1 MEFKGAV
8 ALGTGVLCAAIVSCS
23 GQSAPA
29 APTATASTQAP
40 PVTVLTR
47 GADNGNGDIFL
58 APQSGGQYGSGPEIV
73 SITGKV
79 LWFHQLPA
87 GTFATDFRTQTYLGK
102 PVLTWFQGGG
112 DGGGEDVIYND
123 RYQQIATVKPASG
136 YMPDFHEFLITPW
149 NTALILADTIGTANL
164 TSLGLSAN
172 QPVIDGV
179 VQEIDIKTG
188 KLLFQWDSAGH
199 VPYSDSHAPMPQP
212 GQPWDWFH
220 INAVHLDTD
229 GNLLISSRFTWT
241 IYKVNLHTGAMMW
254 QLGGKHSTFA
264 IKAAPGQKLDSAGEI
279 FAFQHDP
286 EALGGNVYTVF
297 DDESDGQSA
306 LYSASRAVTISLDLA
321 TDTATLIKSVN
332 QPEGLTAGATGSAQ
346 TTRNGDLF
354 VSWGGLSYFSE
365 FSPSGKLLFNAKL
378 PDGVATYRAYRLP
391 WNPGS

>member
-1 MEFKGAV
+1 MKFKVAA
-8 ALGTGVLCAAIVSCS
+8 ALGTGALCAAVASCS
-23 GQSAPA
+23 PGSPA
-29 APTATASTQAP
+29 TATAGTQAP
-40 PVTVLTR
+40 PVTVLTK

-58 APQSGGQYGSGPEIV
+58 APQSSGQYASGPEIV
-73 SITGKV
+73 SITGTV
-79 LWFHQLPA
+79 LWFHPLPA

-112 DGGGEDVIYND
+112 NGGGEDVIYND
-123 RYQQIATVKPASG
+123 RYQQIATVKPANG
-136 YMPDFHEFLITPW
+136 HLPDFHEFLITPW
-149 NTALILADTIGTANL
+149 NTALILTDTIGTANL
-164 TSLGLSAN
+164 TSLGLSAH
-172 QPVIDGV
+172 QQVIDGV

-199 VPYSDSHAPMPQP
+199 VPYSDSYGPLPQR
-212 GQPWDWFH
+212 GRPWDWFH

-241 IYKVNLHTGAMMW
+241 VYKVNLRTGAMMW
-254 QLGGKHSTFA
+254 QLGGKHSTFT
-264 IKAAPGQKLDSAGEI
+264 IKAAPGQKLDNAGEI

-297 DDESDGQSA
+297 DDESDGQAEFSF
-306 LYSASRAVTISLDLA
+306 SRAVTISLNPA
-321 TDTATLIKSVN
+321 AHKATLIKSVN
-332 QPEGLTAGATGSAQ
+332 QPEGLTAAATGNAQ

-365 FSPSGKLLFNAKL
+365 FSPTGKLLFNAKL
-378 PDGVATYRAYRLP
+378 PDGVSTYRGYRLP

>member
-1 MEFKGAV
+1 MTFKVAA
-8 ALGTGVLCAAIVSCS
+8 ALGTGALCAAIVSCS
-23 GQSAPA
+23 SGPA
-29 APTATASTQAP
+29 GTASTQAL
-40 PVTVLTR
+40 PVTVLTS

-58 APQSGGQYGSGPEIV
+58 APQGPAQYSGGPEIV

-79 LWFHQLPA
+79 LWYHPLP
-87 GTFATDFRTQTYLGK
+87 GGSFAADFRTQTYLGK
-102 PVLTWFQGGG
+102 PVLTWFQG
-112 DGGGEDVIYND
+112 DNHGGEAVIYNA
-123 RYQQIATVKPASG
+123 RYQQIATVKPANG
-136 YMPDFHEFLITPW
+136 YAPDFHEFLITPW
-149 NTALILADTIGTANL
+149 NTALILAGTPGTANL
-164 TSLGLSAN
+164 TSLGLSAH
-172 QPVIDGV
+172 QQVMDGV

-241 IYKVNLHTGAMMW
+241 IYKVNRRTGAMMW

-264 IKAAPGQKLDSAGEI
+264 ITAAPGQKLDRAGEI

-286 EALGGNVYTVF
+286 EALGGGQYTVF
-297 DDESDGQSA
+297 DNESDGQSA
-306 LYSASRAVTISLDLA
+306 LYPSSRAVTIRLDQA
-321 TDTATLIKSVN
+321 AGTATLIKSVN

-378 PDGVATYRAYRLP
+378 PDGAGTYRAYRLP

>member
-1 MEFKGAV
+1 VKFKVAA
-8 ALGTGVLCAAIVSCS
+8 ALGTGALCAAVASCS
-23 GQSAPA
+23 PGSP
-29 APTATASTQAP
+29 ATAAASSQAP
-40 PVTVLTR
+40 PVTVLTK

-58 APQSGGQYGSGPEIV
+58 APQSSGQYASGPEIV
-73 SITGKV
+73 SITGTV
-79 LWFHQLPA
+79 LWFHPLPA

-112 DGGGEDVIYND
+112 NGSGEDVIYND
-123 RYQQIATVKPASG
+123 RYQQIATVKPANG

-164 TSLGLSAN
+164 TSLGLSAH
-172 QPVIDGV
+172 QQVIDGV

-199 VPYSDSHAPMPQP
+199 VPYSDSYGPLPQR
-212 GQPWDWFH
+212 GRPWDWFH

-241 IYKVNLHTGAMMW
+241 IYKVNLRTGAMMW
-254 QLGGKHSTFA
+254 QLGGKHSTFT
-264 IKAAPGQKLDSAGEI
+264 IKAAPGQKLDNADEI

-297 DDESDGQSA
+297 DDESDGQAEFS
-306 LYSASRAVTISLDLA
+306 SSRAVTISLNLA
-321 TDTATLIKSVN
+321 AHTATLIKSVN
-332 QPEGLTAGATGSAQ
+332 QPEGLTAAATGNAQ

-365 FSPSGKLLFNAKL
+365 FSPTGKLLFNAKL
-378 PDGVATYRAYRLP
+378 PRRC
-391 WNPGS
+391 

>member
-1 MEFKGAV
+1 VKFKVAV
-8 ALGTGVLCAAIVSCS
+8 ALATAAVCAAVVSCS
-23 GQSAPA
+23 SGPPA
-29 APTATASTQAP
+29 AVTASTQAP
-40 PVTVLTR
+40 PVTVLTK

-58 APQSGGQYGSGPEIV
+58 APSGGQYGAGPEIV

-79 LWFHQLPA
+79 LWFHRLPA
-87 GTFATDFRTQTYLGK
+87 GAFATDFRTQTYLGK
-102 PVLTWFQGGG
+102 PVLTWFQSTSTG
-112 DGGGEDVIYND
+112 GGGEDVIYNA
-123 RYQQIATVKPASG
+123 RYQQIATVRPANG
-136 YMPDFHEFLITPW
+136 YAPDFHEFLITPW
-149 NTALILADTIGTANL
+149 NTALILADKPGTANL
-164 TSLGLSAN
+164 TSLGLSAHQQVN
-172 QPVIDGV
+172 DGV

-188 KLLFQWDSAGH
+188 KLLFQWVSSDH

-212 GQPWDWFH
+212 GGQPWDWFH

-241 IYKVNLHTGAMMW
+241 IYKVNLHTGAMIW
-254 QLGGKHSTFA
+254 QLGGRHSTFA
-264 IKAAPGQKLDSAGEI
+264 LKAAPGQKLDSASEI

-297 DDESDGQSA
+297 DDESDGHST
-306 LYSASRAVTISLDLA
+306 LYSSSRAVTISLDPA

-332 QPEGLTAGATGSAQ
+332 QPEGLTAGETGNAQ

-378 PDGVATYRAYRLP
+378 ANGATYRAYRLP

>member
-1 MEFKGAV
+1 MKFNVAA
-8 ALGTGVLCAAIVSCS
+8 ALGTGALCATVASCS
-23 GQSAPA
+23 SGSPA
-29 APTATASTQAP
+29 TATASTQAP
-40 PVTVLTR
+40 PVTVLTQ

-58 APQSGGQYGSGPEIV
+58 AAQSSGQYVSGPEIV
-73 SITGKV
+73 SITGMV
-79 LWFHQLPA
+79 LWFHPLPA

-112 DGGGEDVIYND
+112 NGSGEDVIYND
-123 RYQQIATVKPASG
+123 RYQQIATVKPANG

-164 TSLGLSAN
+164 TSLGLSAH
-172 QPVIDGV
+172 QQAIDGV

-199 VPYSDSHAPMPQP
+199 VPYSDSYGPLPQR
-212 GQPWDWFH
+212 GRPWDWFH

-241 IYKVNLHTGAMMW
+241 IYKVNLRTGAMMW
-254 QLGGKHSTFA
+254 QLGGKHSTFT
-264 IKAAPGQKLDSAGEI
+264 IKAAPGQKLDNAGEI

-297 DDESDGQSA
+297 DDESDGRAEFS
-306 LYSASRAVTISLDLA
+306 SSRAVTISLNLA
-321 TDTATLIKSVN
+321 AHTATLIKSVN
-332 QPEGLTAGATGSAQ
+332 QPEGLTAAATGNAQ
-346 TTRNGDLF
+346 TTRNSDLF

-365 FSPSGKLLFNAKL
+365 FSPTGKLLFNAKL
-378 PDGVATYRAYRLP
+378 PDGVGTYRAYRLP

>member
-1 MEFKGAV
+1 VKFKV
-8 ALGTGVLCAAIVSCS
+8 AAALTTAALCAAVVSCS
-23 GQSAPA
+23 SGPA
-29 APTATASTQAP
+29 ATVTASAQAP
-40 PVTVLTR
+40 PVTVLTK

-58 APQSGGQYGSGPEIV
+58 APQSGGQYGTGPEIV
-73 SITGKV
+73 SITGQV

-102 PVLTWFQGGG
+102 PVLTWFQGGEG
-112 DGGGEDVIYND
+112 VIYNA
-123 RYQQIATVKPASG
+123 RYQQIATVKPANG
-136 YMPDFHEFLITPW
+136 YLPDFHEFLITPW

-164 TSLGLSAN
+164 TSLGLSAH

-188 KLLFQWDSAGH
+188 KLLFQWVSSDH
-199 VPYSDSHAPMPQP
+199 VPYSDSHAPMGQP

-241 IYKVNLHTGAMMW
+241 IYKVNLRTGAMMW

-297 DDESDGQSA
+297 DDESDGHST
-306 LYSASRAVTISLDLA
+306 LYSSSRAVTIRLDLA
-321 TDTATLIKSVN
+321 TGTATLIKSVN
-332 QPEGLTAGATGSAQ
+332 QPEGLTAGATGNAQ
-346 TTRNGDLF
+346 TTKNGDLF

-365 FSPSGKLLFNAKL
+365 FSPSGKLLFNARL
-378 PDGVATYRAYRLP
+378 PDDAATYRAYRLP

>member
-1 MEFKGAV
+1 MKFKV
-8 ALGTGVLCAAIVSCS
+8 AAALATAALCAAVVSCS
-23 GQSAPA
+23 SGSAA
-29 APTATASTQAP
+29 TATATASTQAP
-40 PVTVLTR
+40 PVTVLTK
-47 GADNGNGDIFL
+47 GAGNDNGDIFL
-58 APQSGGQYGSGPEIV
+58 APQGPGQYGTGPEIV

-79 LWFHQLPA
+79 LWFHPLPA
-87 GTFATDFRTQTYLGK
+87 GSFATDFRTQTYLGK
-102 PVLTWFQGGG
+102 PVLTWFQADSGS
-112 DGGGEDVIYND
+112 GGEDVIYND
-123 RYQQIATVKPASG
+123 RYQQIATVKPANG

-149 NTALILADTIGTANL
+149 NTALILADKPGTANL
-164 TSLGLSAN
+164 TSLGLSAH
-172 QPVIDGV
+172 QQVIDGV

-188 KLLFQWDSAGH
+188 KLLFQWDSADH
-199 VPYSDSHAPMPQP
+199 VPYSDSHAPMPQS

-241 IYKVNLHTGAMMW
+241 IYKVNLRTGAMMW

-297 DDESDGQSA
+297 DDESDGQTT
-306 LYSASRAVTISLDLA
+306 LYSSSRAVTISLDLA
-321 TDTATLIKSVN
+321 AGTATLIKSVN

-346 TTRNGDLF
+346 TTKNGDLF

-378 PDGVATYRAYRLP
+378 PDGAGTYRAYRLP

>member
-1 MEFKGAV
+1 VAFKVAA
-8 ALGTGVLCAAIVSCS
+8 ALGTGVLCAAVLSCS
-23 GQSAPA
+23 SGPA
-29 APTATASTQAP
+29 GTASTQAP
-40 PVTVLTR
+40 PVMVLTK

-58 APQSGGQYGSGPEIV
+58 APQSGGQYASGPEIV
-73 SITGKV
+73 SVTGKV
-79 LWFHQLPA
+79 LWFHPLTA

-102 PVLTWFQGGG
+102 PVLTWFQINRDG
-112 DGGGEDVIYND
+112 DGEGVICNA
-123 RYQQIATVKPASG
+123 RYQQIATVKPANG
-136 YMPDFHEFLITPW
+136 YAPDFHEFLITPW
-149 NTALILADTIGTANL
+149 NTALILADTPGTANL
-164 TSLGLSAN
+164 TSLGLSARQQVN
-172 QPVIDGV
+172 DGV
-179 VQEIDIKTG
+179 VQEIDIKNG

-241 IYKVNLHTGAMMW
+241 IYKVNLRTGAMMW

-286 EALGGNVYTVF
+286 EALGANVYTVF
-297 DDESDGQSA
+297 DNESDGQQA
-306 LYSASRAVTISLDLA
+306 LYPSSRAVTISLDQA
-321 TDTATLIKSVN
+321 TGTATLIKSVN

-346 TTRNGDLF
+346 TTKNGDLF
-354 VSWGGLSYFSE
+354 VSWGGLSYLSE

-378 PDGVATYRAYRLP
+378 PDGAGTYRAYRLP

>member
-1 MEFKGAV
+1 VKFKV
-8 ALGTGVLCAAIVSCS
+8 AAALASAALCAAVVSCS
-23 GQSAPA
+23 SGSAG
-29 APTATASTQAP
+29 TASSQAP

-47 GADNGNGDIFL
+47 AAANGDGDIFL
-58 APQSGGQYGSGPEIV
+58 APQGPGQYGSGPEIV
-73 SITGKV
+73 SVSGKV
-79 LWFHQLPA
+79 FWFHPLPA
-87 GTFATDFRTQTYLGK
+87 GAFATDFHTQTYLGK
-102 PVLTWFQGGG
+102 PVLTWFQGG
-112 DGGGEDVIYND
+112 DHGGEDVIYNA
-123 RYQQIATVKPASG
+123 RYQQIATVKPANG
-136 YMPDFHEFLITPW
+136 YAPDFHEFLITPW
-149 NTALILADTIGTANL
+149 NTALILADTPGTANL
-164 TSLGLSAN
+164 TSLGLSAH
-172 QPVIDGV
+172 QPVNDGV

-188 KLLFQWDSAGH
+188 KLLFQWDSADH

-241 IYKVNLHTGAMMW
+241 IYKVNLHTGAIMW

-297 DDESDGQSA
+297 DDESDGQST
-306 LYSASRAVTISLDLA
+306 LYSSSRAVTISLDPA
-321 TDTATLIKSVN
+321 TGTATLIKSVN

-346 TTRNGDLF
+346 TTKNGDLF
-354 VSWGGLSYFSE
+354 VSWGGLGYLSE

-378 PDGVATYRAYRLP
+378 PDGVGTYRAYWLP